1 LSSSTSLSP
10 RVHAQ
15 IASTVSLVLG
25 LPATRVQTLSV
36 KEMFVLC
43 QQHGFEVDITVEEPA
58 VFQGD
63 EVGFVA
69 ELDMAA

>member
-1 LSSSTSLSP
+1 MSSSTSLSP

-25 LPATRVQTLSV
+25 LPATRVQTLSCQ
-36 KEMFVLC
+36 EMFVLC
-43 QQHGFEVDITVEEPA
+43 QQHGFEVDITVGEPA
-58 VFQGD
+58 NRDD
-63 EVGFVA
+63 EVAFVA